1 MGIKDALKKLEDS
14 VKEIPLLPEKSTK
27 LRDENKRLIKLF
39 SKYLKPKKKAD
50 GGDVKKDGKSRFIM
64 PNADYDLND
73 PNFMRFIKRKMK
85 KEGITQE
92 EAIKNFKSDV
102 VKHNKAKG
110 NPGFINYNVGGDV
123 PKEMRRTK
131 NPDGGYTV
139 YYNNNTFKTFDK
151 NGKQIRSGGQI
162 TAPSTPKMKGKPFK
176 KGGVVLAS
184 KGGSAHYKSKKSSKA
199 IAKKYFKGIF

>member
-1 MGIKDALKKLEDS
+1 MAE
-14 VKEIPLLPEKSTK
+14 EK
-27 LRDENKRLIKLF
+27 
-39 SKYLKPKKKAD
+39 
-50 GGDVKKDGKSRFIM
+50 GKSRFIL

-85 KEGITQE
+85 KEGITQQ
-92 EAIKNFKSDV
+92 EAIDSFKSNV

-139 YYNNNTFKTFDK
+139 YYNNNTFKTFD
-151 NGKQIRSGGQI
+151 
-162 TAPSTPKMKGKPFK
+162 
-176 KGGVVLAS
+176 
-184 KGGSAHYKSKKSSKA
+184 
-199 IAKKYFKGIF
+199 